1 MAHYEIYKA
10 LQKHPRTYLVFD
22 YSKSVNKILE
32 MFHIAKRYFH
42 ANGHN
47 IWEKIGYVWEDE
59 LFFEKPNSK
68 AKKKMV
74 FYYIANPRYRY

>member
-1 MAHYEIYKA
+1 MVHYEIYKA

-22 YSKSVNKILE
+22 DHSPSFKKLKE

-47 IWEKIGYVWEDE
+47 IWNRIGYVWNDE

-74 FYYIANPRYRY
+74 FYYIANPKY

>member
-1 MAHYEIYKA
+1 MLHYEIYKA
-10 LQKHPRTYLVFD
+10 LKKHPRTYLVFD
-22 YSKSVNKILE
+22 VHSPSFKQLKE

-47 IWEKIGYVWEDE
+47 IWNRIGYVWEDE

-74 FYYIANPRYRY
+74 FYYIANPKY

>member
-10 LQKHPRTYLVFD
+10 LNKHPRTYLVFD
-22 YSKSVNKILE
+22 DHSPSFNKLKE

-42 ANGHN
+42 ANGLN
-47 IWEKIGYVWEDE
+47 IFNKVGWVFEDE

-74 FYYIANPRYRY
+74 FYYITTPRY